1 MLGFVSGTLGML
13 ALLAWERRSLDGKDT
28 ALSARSA
35 VKSFVF
41 MALAGSFFY
50 LMTTGAASAIS

>member
-13 ALLAWERRSLDGKDT
+13 ALLAWERRSLAEEDT
-28 ALSARSA
+28 ALSALSA
-35 VKSFVF
+35 LKTFAF
-41 MALAGSFFY
+41 MALSGSFFY